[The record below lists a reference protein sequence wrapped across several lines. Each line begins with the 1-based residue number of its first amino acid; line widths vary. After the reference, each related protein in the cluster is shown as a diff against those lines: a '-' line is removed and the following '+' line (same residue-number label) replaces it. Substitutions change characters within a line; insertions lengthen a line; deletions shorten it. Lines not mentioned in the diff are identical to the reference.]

1 MKRYLISPLFSVAL
15 LLSPLAAFAGTNVG
29 VAVSVGQPGFYGQ
42 IDVGGVPPPPVIY
55 AQPMVIQPLPPGV
68 VYPPL
73 YLHVPPGHYRNWR
86 YYCGRYNACG
96 RPVYFVNDG
105 WYRHTYVPYYRH
117 QHNRH
122 YYNDNGRR

>member
-1 MKRYLISPLFSVAL
+1 MKRFLFSFAVL
-15 LLSPLAAFAGTNVG
+15 LAPLAAFAGANVG
-29 VAVSVGQPGFYGQ
+29 VSVNVGQPGFYGQ
-42 IDVGGVPPPPVIY
+42 IDLGGVPPPPVIY
-55 AQPMVIQPLPPGV
+55 AQPMVIQPGPPGV

-73 YLHVPPGHYRNWR
+73 YLRVPPGHYRNWR

-105 WYRHTYVPYYRH
+105 WYRHTYVPYYRQH
-117 QHNRH
+117 HNRH